1 MYTYFLSDYISAMSS
16 VDIRKLKKITKAEF
30 IQLISLLISMFLVI
44 VTMILYQLKRT
55 QYYLIINILFVLILY
70 LIEAFI
76 YILNNKRWNE
86 NNKDNKQKQIND
98 YIERLKSLQMYS
110 EKDILW
116 LIEQSKKYYQ
126 EESHRFSVGNMIS
139 SIIIPIIMSY
149 ISLITQKTNFIT
161 ATYIMLLLIVA
172 ISVFLGLYWF
182 IYPKIYK
189 IFNRR
194 KFIARDYENDL
205 SYILLKMGRN
215 NEK

>member
-70 LIEAFI
+70 LIESFI

-98 YIERLKSLQMYS
+98 YIERIKSLQMYS

-126 EESHRFSVGNMIS
+126 EESHRFSVGNIIS

>member
-16 VDIRKLKKITKAEF
+16 VDIRKLKKITKVELA
-30 IQLISLLISMFLVI
+30 QLISLLISMFLVI

-55 QYYLIINILFVLILY
+55 QFYLIINIVFVLVLY
-70 LIEAFI
+70 VIEAFI
-76 YILNNKRWNE
+76 YILNNKRWKE

-126 EESHRFSVGNMIS
+126 EESHRFSVGNIIS
-139 SIIIPIIMSY
+139 STIIPIIISY
-149 ISLITQKTNFIT
+149 ISLITQTADFIT
-161 ATYIMLLLIVA
+161 ATYIMLLLVVT
-172 ISVFLGLYWF
+172 ISIFLVIYWF

-205 SYILLKMGRN
+205 SYILLKMNRYK
-215 NEK
+215 EK

>member
-30 IQLISLLISMFLVI
+30 IQLISLLITMFLVI

-76 YILNNKRWNE
+76 YILNNKGWNE

-126 EESHRFSVGNMIS
+126 EESHRFSVGNIIS

-205 SYILLKMGRN
+205 SYIFLKMGRN

>member
-16 VDIRKLKKITKAEF
+16 VDIRKLKKITKVELV
-30 IQLISLLISMFLVI
+30 QLISLLISMFLVI

-55 QYYLIINILFVLILY
+55 QFYFIINIVFVLILY

-116 LIEQSKKYYQ
+116 LIEQSKRYYQ
-126 EESHRFSVGNMIS
+126 EESHRFSVGNIIS
-139 SIIIPIIMSY
+139 STIIPIIISY
-149 ISLITQKTNFIT
+149 ISLITQTADFIT
-161 ATYIMLLLIVA
+161 ATYIMLLLVVT
-172 ISVFLGLYWF
+172 ISIFLVIYWF

-205 SYILLKMGRN
+205 SYILLKMNRD

>member
-126 EESHRFSVGNMIS
+126 EESHRFSVGNIIS
-139 SIIIPIIMSY
+139 LSYYSNNYELYIFNYAKNKFYYSY
-149 ISLITQKTNFIT
+149 IYNVIINSCYFGFFRLILV
-161 ATYIMLLLIVA
+161 Y
-172 ISVFLGLYWF
+172 
-182 IYPKIYK
+182 
-189 IFNRR
+189 
-194 KFIARDYENDL
+194 L
-205 SYILLKMGRN
+205 S
-215 NEK
+215 

>member
-16 VDIRKLKKITKAEF
+16 VDIRKLKKTTKAEF

-98 YIERLKSLQMYS
+98 YIERIKSLQMYS

-126 EESHRFSVGNMIS
+126 EESHRFSVGNIIS

>member
-16 VDIRKLKKITKAEF
+16 VDIRKLKKITKVELV
-30 IQLISLLISMFLVI
+30 QLISLLISMFLVI

-126 EESHRFSVGNMIS
+126 EESHRFSVGNIIS

>member
-44 VTMILYQLKRT
+44 VTMILYQIKRT
-55 QYYLIINILFVLILY
+55 QFYFIINIIFVLILY
-70 LIEAFI
+70 IIEAYI

-86 NNKDNKQKQIND
+86 NNKDNKQKQTND

-126 EESHRFSVGNMIS
+126 EESHRFSVGNIIS

>member
-98 YIERLKSLQMYS
+98 YIERIKSLQMYS

-139 SIIIPIIMSY
+139 SIIIPINMSY

>member
-30 IQLISLLISMFLVI
+30 IQLISLLITMFLVI
-44 VTMILYQLKRT
+44 VTMKLYQLKRT

-76 YILNNKRWNE
+76 YILNNKGWNE

-126 EESHRFSVGNMIS
+126 EESHRFSVGNIIS

>member
-76 YILNNKRWNE
+76 YILNNKRWKE

-126 EESHRFSVGNMIS
+126 EESHRFSVGNIIS
-139 SIIIPIIMSY
+139 STIIPIIISY
-149 ISLITQKTNFIT
+149 ISLITQTADFIT
-161 ATYIMLLLIVA
+161 ATYIMLLLVVT
-172 ISVFLGLYWF
+172 ISIFLVIYWF

-205 SYILLKMGRN
+205 SYILLKMNRD

>member
-16 VDIRKLKKITKAEF
+16 VDIRKLKKITKVELA
-30 IQLISLLISMFLVI
+30 QLISLLISMFLVI

-55 QYYLIINILFVLILY
+55 QFYLIINIVFVLVLY
-70 LIEAFI
+70 VIEAFI
-76 YILNNKRWNE
+76 YILNNKRWKE
-86 NNKDNKQKQIND
+86 NNKDNKQKHIND

-126 EESHRFSVGNMIS
+126 EESHRFSVGNIIS
-139 SIIIPIIMSY
+139 STIIPIIISY
-149 ISLITQKTNFIT
+149 ISLITQTADFIT
-161 ATYIMLLLIVA
+161 ATYIMLLLVVT
-172 ISVFLGLYWF
+172 ISIFLVIYWF

-205 SYILLKMGRN
+205 SYILLKMNRD

>member
-1 MYTYFLSDYISAMSS
+1 
-16 VDIRKLKKITKAEF
+16 
-30 IQLISLLISMFLVI
+30 MFLVI

-55 QYYLIINILFVLILY
+55 QFYLIINIVFVLVLY
-70 LIEAFI
+70 VIEAFI
-76 YILNNKRWNE
+76 YILNNKRWKE

-126 EESHRFSVGNMIS
+126 EESHRFSLGNIIS
-139 SIIIPIIMSY
+139 STIIPIIISY
-149 ISLITQKTNFIT
+149 ISLITQTADFIT
-161 ATYIMLLLIVA
+161 ATYIMLLLVVT
-172 ISVFLGLYWF
+172 ISIFLVIYWF

-205 SYILLKMGRN
+205 SYILLKMNRD

>member
-86 NNKDNKQKQIND
+86 NNKDNKPKQIND
-98 YIERLKSLQMYS
+98 YIERLKSL
-110 EKDILW
+110 
-116 LIEQSKKYYQ
+116 
-126 EESHRFSVGNMIS
+126 
-139 SIIIPIIMSY
+139 
-149 ISLITQKTNFIT
+149 
-161 ATYIMLLLIVA
+161 
-172 ISVFLGLYWF
+172 
-182 IYPKIYK
+182 
-189 IFNRR
+189 
-194 KFIARDYENDL
+194 
-205 SYILLKMGRN
+205 
-215 NEK
+215 

>member
-16 VDIRKLKKITKAEF
+16 VDIRKLKKITKGELA
-30 IQLISLLISMFLVI
+30 QLISLLISMFLVI

-55 QYYLIINILFVLILY
+55 QFYLIINIVFVLVLY
-70 LIEAFI
+70 VIEAFI
-76 YILNNKRWNE
+76 YILNNKRWKE

-126 EESHRFSVGNMIS
+126 EESHRFSVGNIIS
-139 SIIIPIIMSY
+139 STIIPIIISY
-149 ISLITQKTNFIT
+149 ISLITQTADFIT
-161 ATYIMLLLIVA
+161 ATYIMLLLVVT
-172 ISVFLGLYWF
+172 ISIFLVIYWF

-205 SYILLKMGRN
+205 SYILLKMNRD

>member
-98 YIERLKSLQMYS
+98 YIERIKSLQMNS

-126 EESHRFSVGNMIS
+126 EESHRFSVGNIIS

>member
-98 YIERLKSLQMYS
+98 YIERIKSLQMYS

-126 EESHRFSVGNMIS
+126 EESHRFSVGNIIS

-182 IYPKIYK
+182 IYPKIYI

>member
-16 VDIRKLKKITKAEF
+16 VDIRKLKKITKVELA
-30 IQLISLLISMFLVI
+30 QLISLLISMFLVI

-55 QYYLIINILFVLILY
+55 QFYLIINIVFVLVLY
-70 LIEAFI
+70 VIESFI
-76 YILNNKRWNE
+76 YILNNKRWKE

-126 EESHRFSVGNMIS
+126 EESHRFSVGNIIS
-139 SIIIPIIMSY
+139 STIIPIIISY
-149 ISLITQKTNFIT
+149 ISLITQTADFIT
-161 ATYIMLLLIVA
+161 ATYIMLLLVVT
-172 ISVFLGLYWF
+172 ISIFLVIYWF

>member
-126 EESHRFSVGNMIS
+126 EESHRFSVGNIIS

-205 SYILLKMGRN
+205 SYILLKMDRN

>member
-30 IQLISLLISMFLVI
+30 IQLISLLISMFFVI

-98 YIERLKSLQMYS
+98 YIERIKSLQMYS

-126 EESHRFSVGNMIS
+126 EESHRFSVGNIIS

-149 ISLITQKTNFIT
+149 ISLITQNTNFIT

>member
-126 EESHRFSVGNMIS
+126 EESHRFSVGNIIS

-161 ATYIMLLLIVA
+161 VTYIMLLLIVA

>member
-1 MYTYFLSDYISAMSS
+1 M
-16 VDIRKLKKITKAEF
+16 
-30 IQLISLLISMFLVI
+30 
-44 VTMILYQLKRT
+44 
-55 QYYLIINILFVLILY
+55 ILY

-98 YIERLKSLQMYS
+98 YIERIKSLQMYS

-126 EESHRFSVGNMIS
+126 EESHRFSVGNIIS

-172 ISVFLGLYWF
+172 ISVF
-182 IYPKIYK
+182 
-189 IFNRR
+189 
-194 KFIARDYENDL
+194 
-205 SYILLKMGRN
+205 
-215 NEK
+215 

>member
-126 EESHRFSVGNMIS
+126 EESHRFSVGNIIS
-139 SIIIPIIMSY
+139 SIIISIIMSY

>member
-30 IQLISLLISMFLVI
+30 IQLISLLITMFLVI

-76 YILNNKRWNE
+76 YILNNKGWNE

-126 EESHRFSVGNMIS
+126 EESHRFSVGNIIS
-139 SIIIPIIMSY
+139 PIIIPIIMSY

>member
-98 YIERLKSLQMYS
+98 YIERIKSLQMYS

-126 EESHRFSVGNMIS
+126 EESHRFSVGNIIS

-189 IFNRR
+189 IFNRQ

>member
-98 YIERLKSLQMYS
+98 YIERLKSLQMYN

-126 EESHRFSVGNMIS
+126 EESHRFSVGNIIS

>member
-44 VTMILYQLKRT
+44 VTMILYQIKRT
-55 QYYLIINILFVLILY
+55 QFYFIINIIFILILY
-70 LIEAFI
+70 IIEAYI
-76 YILNNKRWNE
+76 YSLNNKRWNE

-126 EESHRFSVGNMIS
+126 EESHRFSVGNIIS

>member
-1 MYTYFLSDYISAMSS
+1 
-16 VDIRKLKKITKAEF
+16 
-30 IQLISLLISMFLVI
+30 MFLVI

-76 YILNNKRWNE
+76 YILNNKGWNE

-126 EESHRFSVGNMIS
+126 EESHRFSVGNIIS

>member
-126 EESHRFSVGNMIS
+126 EESHRFSVGNIIS
-139 SIIIPIIMSY
+139 SIIIPIIISY
-149 ISLITQKTNFIT
+149 ISLITQTADFIT
-161 ATYIMLLLIVA
+161 ATYIMLLLVVT
-172 ISVFLGLYWF
+172 ISIFLVIYWF

-205 SYILLKMGRN
+205 SYILLKMNRD

>member
-16 VDIRKLKKITKAEF
+16 VDIRKLKKITKVELA
-30 IQLISLLISMFLVI
+30 QLISLLISMFLVI

-55 QYYLIINILFVLILY
+55 QFYLIINIVFVLVLY
-70 LIEAFI
+70 VIEAFI
-76 YILNNKRWNE
+76 YILNNKRWKE

-126 EESHRFSVGNMIS
+126 EESHRFSVGNIIS
-139 SIIIPIIMSY
+139 STIIPIIISY
-149 ISLITQKTNFIT
+149 ISLITQTADYIT
-161 ATYIMLLLIVA
+161 ATYIMLLLVVT
-172 ISVFLGLYWF
+172 ISIFLVIYWF

-205 SYILLKMGRN
+205 SYILLKMNRD

>member
-76 YILNNKRWNE
+76 YILNDKRWNE

-126 EESHRFSVGNMIS
+126 EESHRFSVGNIIS

>member
-126 EESHRFSVGNMIS
+126 EESHRFSVGNIIS

-182 IYPKIYK
+182 IYPNIYK

>member
-1 MYTYFLSDYISAMSS
+1 MSS

-98 YIERLKSLQMYS
+98 YIERIKSLQMYS

-126 EESHRFSVGNMIS
+126 EESHRFSVGNIIS

>member
-16 VDIRKLKKITKAEF
+16 VDIRKLKKITKVELA
-30 IQLISLLISMFLVI
+30 QLISLLISMFLVI

-55 QYYLIINILFVLILY
+55 QFYLIINIVFVLVLY
-70 LIEAFI
+70 VIEAFI
-76 YILNNKRWNE
+76 YILNNKRWKE

-126 EESHRFSVGNMIS
+126 EESHRFSVGNIIS
-139 SIIIPIIMSY
+139 STIIPIIISY
-149 ISLITQKTNFIT
+149 ISLITQTADFIT
-161 ATYIMLLLIVA
+161 ATYIMLLLVVT
-172 ISVFLGLYWF
+172 ISIFLVIYWF

>member
-86 NNKDNKQKQIND
+86 NNKDSKQKQIND

-126 EESHRFSVGNMIS
+126 EESHRFSVGNIIS

>member
-44 VTMILYQLKRT
+44 VTMILYQIKRT
-55 QYYLIINILFVLILY
+55 QFYFIINIIFVLILY
-70 LIEAFI
+70 IIEAFI

-126 EESHRFSVGNMIS
+126 EESHRFSVGNIIS

>member
-16 VDIRKLKKITKAEF
+16 VDIRKLKKITKVELA
-30 IQLISLLISMFLVI
+30 QLISLLISMFLVI

-55 QYYLIINILFVLILY
+55 QFYLIINIVFVLVLY
-70 LIEAFI
+70 VIEAFI
-76 YILNNKRWNE
+76 YILNNKRWKG

-126 EESHRFSVGNMIS
+126 EESHRFSVGNIIS
-139 SIIIPIIMSY
+139 STIIPIIISY
-149 ISLITQKTNFIT
+149 ISLITQTADFIT
-161 ATYIMLLLIVA
+161 ATYIMLLLVVT
-172 ISVFLGLYWF
+172 ISIFLVIYWF

-205 SYILLKMGRN
+205 SYILLKMNRD